1 MATNRITYGQSA
13 IAVSQSPANSDN
25 TYNLTGLKRVQ
36 SASIDFAFAKKRF
49 KQLSSTDFAGEVQ
62 LRNADIGF
70 NVEYLYSNGTNEAL
84 IGLDVDGS
92 TRGVV
97 NYAQQTGQDRNYY
110 IIMGTGE
117 NQEPN
122 MLDTAAQFK
131 NKFNVMALGN
141 VFLNSYALSAGV
153 GSAVSVSVGLSA
165 YNVVMNAYNDANDDG
180 ETIPAIDTTKIGPA
194 EPVTDKQYTITTGV
208 FQNTTNRDGNI
219 TAAFAVGDIE
229 LILPVVKEPGL
240 EFTGSDRQGVRH
252 ASLDSFNLSFEL
264 QREDLYGL
272 GSLYPYGRRV
282 LLPTVG
288 SLTFT
293 ALATEFTTGN
303 LNSFISGSHAYDF
316 DINLVNPSGQTG
328 LQVVVEGAQMKQ
340 QGIKT
345 NLGGNAQIQAGFD
358 LSISPTSGLKMSTPP
373 LIIGQPVA
381 DGDAAGVT
389 LRVTATGRTST
400 DTSVYNA
407 DGFKYEW
414 YKDGSIIG
422 SSNAPTHTTST
433 AGEYYVVVSNE
444 LGSAT
449 SNNSVVS

>member
-316 DINLVNPSGQTG
+316 HINLVNPSGQTG

-345 NLGGNAQIQAGFD
+345 NLGGNAQIQPGFD

-414 YKDGSIIG
+414 YKDGYIIG
-422 SSNAPTHTTST
+422 SSNAPTYTTST

>member
-141 VFLNSYALSAGV
+141 AFLNSYALSAGV

-316 DINLVNPSGQTG
+316 HINLVNPSGQTG